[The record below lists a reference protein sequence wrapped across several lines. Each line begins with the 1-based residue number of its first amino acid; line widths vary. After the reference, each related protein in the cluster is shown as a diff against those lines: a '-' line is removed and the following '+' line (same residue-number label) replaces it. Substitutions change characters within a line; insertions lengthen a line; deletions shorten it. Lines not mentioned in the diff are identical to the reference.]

1 MSQYHSVQ
9 VQLELR
15 ATLLREAAAFLSVG
29 EERESLLFRAR
40 RMDDASILI
49 DGWPSNGLDQFRKA

>member
-1 MSQYHSVQ
+1 MSRYHSVQ

-15 ATLLREAAAFLSVG
+15 ATLLREAAAFLSVSD
-29 EERESLLFRAR
+29 ERESLLFRAS

-49 DGWPSNGLDQFRKA
+49 DRWPSNGLEQFRKA